1 MFCPDC
7 GGEYRSGFTTCADCG
22 VALVAEP
29 PTAAEEDETGPLA
42 ALPVTGD
49 PELLAELTGRLE
61 QAEVPYVV
69 QAGTALALLEDDGAL
84 IGGRPEAWE
93 ARLWV
98 ATEKLERAT
107 AIHAKLVA
115 ELDPRRQQLRLGEPP
130 SPA

>member
-29 PTAAEEDETGPLA
+29 PMEGEHGDTGPLA
-42 ALPVTGD
+42 ALEVTGD

-61 QAEVPYVV
+61 RAEVPYVV
-69 QAGTALALLEDDGAL
+69 QAGTALALLEDDGDL
-84 IGGRPEAWE
+84 IAGQPEAWE

-98 ATEKLERAT
+98 ATEKLDRAT
-107 AIHAKLVA
+107 AIRAKLLA
-115 ELDPRRQQLRLGEPP
+115 ELDPRGQLAVGEPP

>member
-22 VALVAEP
+22 VALVAEA
-29 PTAAEEDETGPLA
+29 PTEAETDEAGPLA
-42 ALPVTGD
+42 ALEVTGD

-69 QAGTALALLEDDGAL
+69 QAGTALALMEEDGAL

-98 ATEKLERAT
+98 ATAELNQAT
-107 AIHAKLVA
+107 AIRAKLLA
-115 ELDPRRQQLRLGEPP
+115 ELDPRRQLAPGEPGVG
-130 SPA
+130 

>member
-22 VALVAEP
+22 VALVAEAP
-29 PTAAEEDETGPLA
+29 AESEDGDTGPLA
-42 ALPVTGD
+42 ALEVTGD

-69 QAGTALALLEDDGAL
+69 QAGTALALLEEDGAL
-84 IGGRPEAWE
+84 LGGRPEAWE

-98 ATEKLERAT
+98 ATEKLDQAT
-107 AIHAKLVA
+107 AIRAKLLA
-115 ELDPRRQQLRLGEPP
+115 ELDPRRQPASGEPT
-130 SPA
+130 A